1 MDAAA
6 LDPERLD
13 AVLAALPPEW
23 AVAQL
28 GRDRFV
34 AGPAGAFVLRPS
46 TGEHHRDARRVTQI
60 ARATRTGLGDHLAW
74 IPVIDALLITPQRVR
89 EPVGATVIPVN
100 MVPSLLQ
107 EGVQPLDEETL
118 RRITGLLVERRLSP
132 EWVPLSPLPPVP
144 DPIVLTTE
152 P

>member
-1 MDAAA
+1 VDAAA
-6 LDPERLD
+6 LDPARLD

-46 TGEHHRDARRVTQI
+46 TGEHHRDAKRVTQV

-74 IPVIDALLITPQRVR
+74 IPVIDALLVTPQRVR

-100 MVPSLLQ
+100 MVTSLLL
-107 EGVQPLDEETL
+107 EGMQPLDQDTL
-118 RRITGLLVERRLSP
+118 RRITGLMVERRLTP
-132 EWVPLSPLPPVP
+132 EWVPSSPLPPVP
-144 DPIVLTTE
+144 DPIVLTSE
-152 P
+152 